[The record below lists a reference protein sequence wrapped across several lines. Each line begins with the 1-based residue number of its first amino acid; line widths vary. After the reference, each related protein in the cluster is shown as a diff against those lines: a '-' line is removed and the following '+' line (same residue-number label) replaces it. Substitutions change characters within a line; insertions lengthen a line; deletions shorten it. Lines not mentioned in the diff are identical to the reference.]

1 MAEINGA
8 ALCVKDMR
16 NLPLLGLNVWGRRQ
30 KIHGN
35 LRSGSG
41 SVQIGVTTAVLVE
54 DEISPNVRKL
64 LREEGMD
71 EFAQERE
78 S

>member
-35 LRSGSG
+35 LNSGSSG

-64 LREEGMD
+64 LREEGD

>member
-1 MAEINGA
+1 MFGGGE
-8 ALCVKDMR
+8 
-16 NLPLLGLNVWGRRQ
+16 

-35 LRSGSG
+35 LNSGSSG

>member
-1 MAEINGA
+1 MFGG
-8 ALCVKDMR
+8 K
-16 NLPLLGLNVWGRRQ
+16 Q
-30 KIHGN
+30 KIHSN
-35 LRSGSG
+35 LKSGSG

-71 EFAQERE
+71 EFAQESERVE
-78 S
+78 TTL

>member
-16 NLPLLGLNVWGRRQ
+16 NLPLLGLNVWEGE

-35 LRSGSG
+35 LNSGSSG

-64 LREEGMD
+64 LREERMD